1 MLLNK
6 VTQPNLLALF
16 ATFTLKARAMKK
28 FLFPLVAAGWMLVP
42 TAVYSQDEADST
54 GLPGDNFDLQ
64 GAMELFKN
72 ASSLEAFEQS
82 LNTQSNDVNN
92 LDLNDDGKTDYVR
105 VTDRTEGTS
114 HAIVMQVPVNA
125 SEFQDVA
132 AIVIEKTADSTA
144 HMQIV
149 GDEELYGSE
158 KVMQPYDEVAEKT
171 TTGPSAMFGP
181 MRVVIVN
188 VWGWPCVRYIYR
200 PAYVIYVSPWYWDYY
215 PIWWSPWRPI
225 YWRTHWA
232 HVHRY
237 HTMYYQPAQNCYLH
251 HAHSCYMQHRAM
263 SHTVATKYAA
273 PHANYKMQQANGGRA
288 KQQAAAN
295 GKAVQGTNNRA
306 QTKGLEKKGTGAQTA
321 TPNTGKGNVKK
332 VETTAP
338 SNSNRGAVAHPQTHT
353 TTPRPNNN
361 GNRQP
366 AQATPRPQSHPAP
379 QQRGGNRGGGNRG
392 GQPQRSAPVQ
402 RGGGGGGGGR
412 QGMGHR

>member
-1 MLLNK
+1 MVN
-6 VTQPNLLALF
+6 
-16 ATFTLKARAMKK
+16 ARAMKK

-72 ASSLEAFEQS
+72 ASSIEAFEQS

-92 LDLNDDGKTDYVR
+92 LDLNGDGKTDYVR

-200 PAYVIYVSPWYWDYY
+200 PAYVVYVSPWYWDYY
-215 PIWWSPWRPI
+215 PAWWSPWRPI
-225 YWRTHWA
+225 YWRSHWA

-263 SHTVATKYAA
+263 SHTVATTYAT

-288 KQQAAAN
+288 QQQVAN
-295 GKAVQGTNNRA
+295 GKTVQGTNNKA
-306 QTKGLEKKGTGAQTA
+306 QTKGLEQEQAPKPLLRIRTTGAT
-321 TPNTGKGNVKK
+321 
-332 VETTAP
+332 
-338 SNSNRGAVAHPQTHT
+338 
-353 TTPRPNNN
+353 
-361 GNRQP
+361 
-366 AQATPRPQSHPAP
+366 
-379 QQRGGNRGGGNRG
+379 
-392 GQPQRSAPVQ
+392 
-402 RGGGGGGGGR
+402 
-412 QGMGHR
+412 